1 MTDQGEKKTLH
12 ETLCPSFLVLGVG
25 GLMAET
31 GHKHSTRPASLY
43 HYDCECANMDAAVK
57 GNERHV
63 KTHSVKSKC
72 RL

>member
-1 MTDQGEKKTLH
+1 MTDQGGKKTLH
-12 ETLCPSFLVLGVG
+12 ETLCLIISGVG
-25 GLMAET
+25 G
-31 GHKHSTRPASLY
+31 KHSTRPASLY
-43 HYDCECANMDAAVK
+43 HYHCECVNMDTAVK